1 MPLRNSSAVLRLQRM
16 PRPSTCLLRV
26 GLSALLVVG
35 CLCLAHAAS
44 KPSLSGIYPHLAM
57 FNPDGECG
65 TGAVVPWA
73 NRLWVITYAP
83 HKPTGSADKLYE
95 ITPDLRQIIRPESVG
110 GTCANRMIHRESE
123 QLFIGPYAIHRNGE
137 VRVLTPDRMPGR
149 LTGNARHLTD
159 PAHWI
164 YFATMEEGFY
174 EVNVHTLEVR
184 ELYPDA
190 NRDQAR
196 LGTHAGSLLPGYHG
210 KGLYSSQGRL
220 VYANNGEYSAAAM
233 SRPETPSGCLAEWD
247 GRDWRVVRR
256 QQFTDVTG
264 PGGLEG
270 NRSPDDP
277 LWSIG
282 WDHRSLILMLL
293 DQGTWHSFRLPKSS
307 HSYDGAHGWNTEWPR
322 IRDIGRGHLLMTMHG
337 AFWRFPRRF
346 RVGATAGIAPQ
357 SNYLKVI
364 GDFARWGDHIVFGCD
379 DTAKAEFLNKR
390 RAKGE
395 IAAPQSQSNLWF
407 VRPGA
412 TDDFG
417 PVLGRGGLWVR
428 EDVAADSP
436 SEAFLIAGYDR
447 RGLHLSH
454 GGTEVVTVRVELD
467 ARGDGT
473 WRRSRE
479 LQLGPAE
486 HRWVELTET
495 GTWLRLVPAQ
505 PIREATAWF
514 QFSNADRRPTRP
526 ASIFDGVANA
536 RSERWLG
543 GWLLPLDHDRR
554 TLAISSVQV
563 ADNAVTHH
571 GTYELHGNLELRP
584 VDPAAAPAIP
594 EPRVHARMPSRV
606 VLNDGASIL
615 FIDDQQNR
623 WRLPVGDPSLA
634 DVGPIGNRVD
644 REVATERDLFNA
656 GGTFFELP
664 AENAGGFAKVRPVAT
679 HNLRVHDYCS
689 YRGLFVMTGVDL
701 SRAVRNSHILR
712 STDGR
717 AAVWAGAIDDVWKL
731 GKPRGTG
738 GPWKRTAVTA
748 GIPSDPYLLT
758 GYDQKRIT
766 FSHES
771 TASLRFRVET
781 DITGTG
787 IWTTYDSFDVPPGSE
802 VRHVF
807 PRAYSAYW
815 LRVTSDHDGV
825 ATAQLQY
832 D

>member
-1 MPLRNSSAVLRLQRM
+1 MPSPNSPAAVRLQSK
-16 PRPSTCLLRV
+16 PRPSACLLQAWFSV
-26 GLSALLVVG
+26 LLVVQ
-35 CLCLAHAAS
+35 CLIPAHAAS
-44 KPSLSGIYPHLAM
+44 QPSLSGIYPHLAM

-73 NRLWVITYAP
+73 DRLWVITYAP

-95 ITPDLRQIIRPESVG
+95 ITADLTQIIRPESVG
-110 GTCANRMIHRESE
+110 GTSANRMIHRESG
-123 QLFIGPYAIHRNGE
+123 QLFIGPYVIDGKRQ

-159 PAHWI
+159 PARWI
-164 YFATMEEGFY
+164 YVATMEEGFY
-174 EVNVHTLEVR
+174 EVNVHTLEAR

-190 NRDQAR
+190 NRDQQR
-196 LGTHAGSLLPGYHG
+196 LGSHAGPLLPGYHG
-210 KGLYSSQGRL
+210 KGLYSAQGRM
-220 VYANNGEYSAAAM
+220 VYANNGEYSPAAM

-247 GRDWRVVRR
+247 GHDWRVVRR

-270 NRSPDDP
+270 NRSPEDP

-293 DQGTWHSFRLPKSS
+293 DRGTWHSFRLPKSS

-322 IRDIGRGHLLMTMHG
+322 IRDIGRGDWLMTMHG

-346 RVGATAGIAPQ
+346 RIGATAGIIPE

-364 GDFARWGDHIVFGCD
+364 GDFARWGDRIVFGCD

-395 IAAPQSQSNLWF
+395 ISPPQSQSNLWF

-412 TDDFG
+412 IDDFG
-417 PVLGRGGLWVR
+417 PVLGRGGLWMK
-428 EDVAADSP
+428 EDIAADVP
-436 SEAFLIAGYDR
+436 SEPFLIAGYDR

-454 GGTEVVTVRVELD
+454 GGSGAVTVRVEVD
-467 ARGDGT
+467 ARGDGA

-479 LQLGPAE
+479 LQLGPKD

-495 GTWLRLVPAQ
+495 GTWLRLVAPQ

-514 QFSNADRRPTRP
+514 QFSNEDRRSSRP
-526 ASIFDGVANA
+526 ASIFDGLA
-536 RSERWLG
+536 RPSSEPWLG
-543 GWLLPLDHDRR
+543 GWLLPLDRDRR

-563 ADNAVTHH
+563 VGAEVSHL

-584 VDPAAAPAIP
+584 IDPAAAPAPP
-594 EPRVHARMPSRV
+594 EPRVHARMPTQV
-606 VLNDGASIL
+606 VVHDGASIL
-615 FIDDQQNR
+615 FVDDQQNR

-634 DVGPIGNRVD
+634 DISPVGYRVD

-679 HNLRVHDYCS
+679 HNLRIHDYCS
-689 YRGLFVMTGVDL
+689 YRGLLVMTGVDL
-701 SRAVRNSHILR
+701 NRAGRNRHILR
-712 STDGR
+712 STDGK
-717 AAVWAGAIDDVWKL
+717 AAVWAGVIDDVWKL

-738 GPWKRTAVTA
+738 GPWKRTAVAA

-758 GYDQKRIT
+758 GYDQKRIS

-771 TASLRFRVET
+771 PVTLRIRVEI
-781 DITGTG
+781 DVTGTG
-787 IWTTYDSFDVPPGSE
+787 IWTSYATFDVPPGSE
-802 VRHVF
+802 IRHVF
-807 PRAYSAYW
+807 PRAFSAYW
-815 LRVTSDHDGV
+815 LRVTSDHDGL
-825 ATAQLQY
+825 ATVQLQY